1 MKKNLFIVFLFLLQL
16 SFGQTVTSVS
26 PDTIA
31 SVNKEV
37 TFTVTGSGLTA
48 NIAFYIDDLVNSV
61 NIGGGNSNVQY
72 FRGTFNQWPGVKNGV
87 VKDQF
92 NGNTLYAFDI
102 ETIAEPTINLLSPT
116 NGSYVAGDG
125 VVMNIDWQSTNQ
137 DHWEMNILKNGNI
150 VGKEFSGNTT
160 DNNTFFNWTIPSSVF
175 YNGVTTV
182 LDGSNFQIKI
192 AIFNTDDSNTA
203 NVTGDTSG
211 YITFSPPINNTPP
224 VHQNSTIS
232 PQQAISGSNFTF
244 NTTWLDNENDDI
256 DAVEIRY
263 KKNGGTWI
271 TIPSNDINYVNGTN
285 PPRFSVI
292 KNITG
297 TTGNYTFEARARDE
311 NGAWS
316 NWTFGANF
324 EIIDNV
330 TNTLTI
336 NPTSINQNSNSG
348 SQNISVSSNISWT
361 VSESLSWLSTS
372 SSSGSNNGSFNLV
385 FTENTSAN
393 SRNGIVTVQ
402 GSGITRQISVTQN
415 GVSDV
420 NPNPATFIS
429 VPTQLTIN
437 ESYDLIV
444 QSGTDPNGD
453 LVRIKITATN
463 SDLSPNPF
471 LTSLQNGGQ
480 QITKAIS
487 FNQLGNQTVTIQTI
501 DSNGNESSSENR
513 TINIVDTSPI
523 NEVTIGNITF
533 TANNIVELSTNKYEL
548 SGNVIGGD
556 FIHFDGNVIVD
567 INNLKVS
574 GNGLIHLENIPQLGT
589 VELYNGTFEY
599 QVNSNI
605 LVSSIIDQ
613 SNELFELINL
623 PVNINNITLLS
634 DGINISGEINFP
646 EVFNHVSTT
655 INQIQITQSNGIQA
669 VGNIH
674 VDEIDVDNGSFKIN
688 NLDLSFDTINNKF
701 SGDGSIQTN
710 LINASA
716 NVEIIESGVDEIS
729 LHLDF
734 NNPIALGTTGLQI
747 TGLSGGVANIQNPPM
762 LMSIDVSLNPIG
774 VPADIINFNNVGLDY
789 EWGYSLTG
797 HGGVTLLGQQAATA
811 SFNVSDGHFNVT
823 TQINLFNILDSNF
836 TVNLNKKT
844 DGNLDVFARFDAT
857 VTVPAVNTGDGF
869 PYDFIDS
876 GINENLSLPLELA
889 NFDNVIHN
897 RKLFGKGS
905 LLNGD
910 LVKFSYVYEYS
921 NGQVIKNWAWNF
933 SNFTNNFTN
942 SSGRTQQLMF
952 KMPNNNYTNK
962 YSPEYSRFEGR
973 SLIIKPNNYLSRR
986 NSTNEIV
993 QDFVLPSQME
1003 TIVVRVQ
1010 PDTSGSLPSVTITNP
1025 NGDII
1030 NPTNFEN
1037 YTGYIYS
1044 ENSDTNGVYY
1054 TIVDAPMGSWSINI
1068 TDNGQTNAVDIFGTK
1083 GLSGIVIDN
1092 INQNGSNIDINWTDF
1107 DQDFNGQIALYYSRD
1122 NDGLD
1127 GTMIANN
1134 ISEDDETDSYVFDA
1148 SNLDPGQY
1156 YIYAIMYDQDGIPIS
1171 SYSQDFFTIG
1181 SNIQAPTNLTHTVN
1195 ADDSVT
1201 FNWTKLDDTDNYD
1214 YILYYQADGDVNYSS
1229 LNINAGNT
1237 DTLNLP
1243 NLDQQPIYKFMVV
1256 AQDANNNL
1264 SEKSNIVTVDLAKT
1278 QTINLNAGWNLIGFN
1293 VTPFEENLKE
1303 TFTPIN
1309 NSLIQLNTQTEIF
1322 NPNLPDFLNTLTQL
1336 VPAQGYYA
1344 NMSQSD
1350 QIILRG
1356 EKIDVS
1362 QVSFNLHLGWN
1373 LISYPAQNAEDITTA
1388 LQNISPYIIQVNNQT
1403 QIYNP
1408 TLPDFLNTLNQLEP
1422 GKGYWIKV
1430 TQNCT
1435 LTF

>member
-1 MKKNLFIVFLFLLQL
+1 MKKILFIVFLFLLQL
-16 SFGQTVTSVS
+16 SFGQYNANPNNTTQGNGTWGNILTMANFINGSNGEFDIIKTDGSSFSSTGTIYLRYTKSGSNTEYIADSQTVNIGDNIIILNHNFDSFNNS
-26 PDTIA
+26 DFP
-31 SVNKEV
+31 V
-37 TFTVTGSGLTA
+37 TYYGYFQGSQGWA
-48 NIAFYIDDLVNSV
+48 DVGPIVISKNNIPEVNSV
-61 NIGGGNSNVQY
+61 YSLEPLILGESRTFTILGNNLTNDIVWNIQDFPTGNGTPTGNIISSSSTTRKDFTATPTNNVGIKHGVIKDMPDGNELLDFNIEVYFPTPTNLTAIAQSNSQ
-72 FRGTFNQWPGVKNGV
+72 
-87 VKDQF
+87 
-92 NGNTLYAFDI
+92 
-102 ETIAEPTINLLSPT
+102 INLNWNAVNNTYQYKLYRSSSQNGTYTLLETTTLT
-116 NGSYVAGDG
+116 NFQDSSLNPNTNYYYKIQACQAS
-125 VVMNIDWQSTNQ
+125 NQNSCSSQSNPVHAITN
-137 DHWEMNILKNGNI
+137 
-150 VGKEFSGNTT
+150 
-160 DNNTFFNWTIPSSVF
+160 DNN
-175 YNGVTTV
+175 
-182 LDGSNFQIKI
+182 
-192 AIFNTDDSNTA
+192 
-203 NVTGDTSG
+203 
-211 YITFSPPINNTPP
+211 
-224 VHQNSTIS
+224 
-232 PQQAISGSNFTF
+232 
-244 NTTWLDNENDDI
+244 ND
-256 DAVEIRY
+256 
-263 KKNGGTWI
+263 
-271 TIPSNDINYVNGTN
+271 
-285 PPRFSVI
+285 F
-292 KNITG
+292 
-297 TTGNYTFEARARDE
+297 
-311 NGAWS
+311 
-316 NWTFGANF
+316 
-324 EIIDNV
+324 
-330 TNTLTI
+330 LTI

-415 GVSDV
+415 GVSNV

-533 TANNIVELSTNKYEL
+533 TASNIVELSTNKYEL

-589 VELYNGTFEY
+589 VELYDGTFEY

-921 NGQVIKNWAWNF
+921 NGQVIKDWAWNF

-942 SSGRTQQLMF
+942 SSGRTQQLTF
-952 KMPNNNYTNK
+952 KTPSNSYTNK

-1003 TIVVRVQ
+1003 TIVVRVK

-1156 YIYAIMYDQDGIPIS
+1156 YVYAIMYDQDGIPIS

-1181 SNIQAPTNLTHTVN
+1181 SNIQAPTNLTHSVN
-1195 ADDSVT
+1195 ADDSIT

-1256 AQDANNNL
+1256 AQDINNNL

-1422 GKGYWIKV
+1422 GKGYWINV
-1430 TQNCT
+1430 NQNCT